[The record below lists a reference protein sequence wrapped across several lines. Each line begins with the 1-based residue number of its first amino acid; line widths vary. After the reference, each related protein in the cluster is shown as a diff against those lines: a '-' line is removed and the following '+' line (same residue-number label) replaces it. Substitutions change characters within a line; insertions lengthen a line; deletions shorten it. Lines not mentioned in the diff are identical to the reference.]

1 MANPI
6 SKIVAYTLGKGASLK
21 SYQKLEG
28 KINRKTV
35 DDIIAYTTIA
45 SVAAKDAVGCG
56 MYVYQSLNNQKIP
69 EKRRKFVS
77 ALDLTNGILMIA
89 SQVAMFFAMRKINKT
104 LFNNIFKSFENGSW
118 KIFGKQIRV
127 NLKNFNKTAEA
138 VQKKELPSY
147 AKIHNEHIEMKDI
160 AMSVFK
166 SFTELAAATILAKRV
181 IVPFIATPL
190 ASKVEK
196 WLDKREKIKNGEII
210 DDNQSNPSMTGNEKT
225 EGEKLDVIAPAQ
237 VVDESTNLLD
247 LYKKNMK

>member
-6 SKIVAYTLGKGASLK
+6 SRIIAYTLSKGASSK
-21 SYQKLEG
+21 PYQKLEG

-56 MYVYQSLNNQKIP
+56 MYVYQSLNNEKIP

-77 ALDLTNGILMIA
+77 ALDLTNGILMIT
-89 SQVAMFFAMRKINKT
+89 SQVAMFFAMRKINAK
-104 LFNNIFKSFENGSW
+104 LFKNIFKSFEDGSW

-127 NLKNFNKTAEA
+127 DGKKARKTAE
-138 VQKKELPSY
+138 ELPSY
-147 AKIHNEHIEMKDI
+147 AEIQNEHIGMKNI
-160 AMSVFK
+160 AFSVFK
-166 SFTELAAATILAKRV
+166 SFTELAAATILAKRI

-196 WLDKREKIKNGEII
+196 LMNKHDQKHGIESESGDKSEL
-210 DDNQSNPSMTGNEKT
+210 SMKGNDSFEKT
-225 EGEKLDVIAPAQ
+225 STVETEE
-237 VVDESTNLLD
+237 DEMTNLLD
-247 LYKKNMK
+247 IYRKNHIES

>member
-6 SKIVAYTLGKGASLK
+6 SKIVAYTLAKGAGLK
-21 SYQKLEG
+21 PYQNLEG

-56 MYVYQSLNNQKIP
+56 MYVYQSLHNDKIP

-77 ALDLTNGILMIA
+77 ALDLTNGVLMIA
-89 SQVAMFFAMRKINKT
+89 SQVAMFFAMRKINAK
-104 LFNNIFKSFENGSW
+104 LFDHIFPSFKNGSW

-127 NLKNFNKTAEA
+127 SD
-138 VQKKELPSY
+138 KKAGKAANELPTY
-147 AKIHNEHIEMKDI
+147 AQIHNEHLGMKDI
-160 AMSVFK
+160 AFSVFK

-196 WLDKREKIKNGEII
+196 LMNKHDQNNGIESETK
-210 DDNQSNPSMTGNEKT
+210 DNSNPSMQGNQIQKPIE
-225 EGEKLDVIAPAQ
+225 EIEDGP
-237 VVDESTNLLD
+237 TNLLD
-247 LYKKNMK
+247 IYKKNMK

>member
-6 SKIVAYTLGKGASLK
+6 SKIVAYTLAKGAGSK
-21 SYQKLEG
+21 PYQKLEG

-56 MYVYQSLNNQKIP
+56 MYVYQSLNNEKIP

-77 ALDLTNGILMIA
+77 ALDLTNGILMIT
-89 SQVAMFFAMRKINKT
+89 SQVAMFFAMRKINAK
-104 LFNNIFKSFENGSW
+104 LFKNIFKSFEDGSW

-127 NLKNFNKTAEA
+127 NGKKAGKTAE
-138 VQKKELPSY
+138 ELPSY
-147 AKIHNEHIEMKDI
+147 AEIQNEHIGMKNI
-160 AMSVFK
+160 AFSVFK
-166 SFTELAAATILAKRV
+166 SFTELAAATIVAKRI

-196 WLDKREKIKNGEII
+196 LMNKYDQKHGAETEQKE
-210 DDNQSNPSMTGNEKT
+210 NPSPSMKGNDSFEKASVIS
-225 EGEKLDVIAPAQ
+225 EAEKDGM
-237 VVDESTNLLD
+237 TNLLD
-247 LYKKNMK
+247 IYKQNHKES